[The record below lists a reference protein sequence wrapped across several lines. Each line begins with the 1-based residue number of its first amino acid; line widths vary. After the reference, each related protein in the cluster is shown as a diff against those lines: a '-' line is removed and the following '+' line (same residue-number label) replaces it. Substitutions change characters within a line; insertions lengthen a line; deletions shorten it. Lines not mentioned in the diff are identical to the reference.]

1 MDPSFGSVLPPSALH
16 IDYMS
21 SEYSSAG
28 EDEGDEQSASRR
40 GHWLD
45 VLRSH
50 SPEPQKP
57 GKGGW
62 AEGVDQKVLEV
73 RTPTWRSQRLNELY
87 QRLDMI
93 SAAQAAMRAQPASH
107 QPTSPGSK
115 PPLRLGHVAPS
126 HKRFTMPSS
135 LMRRGHLPRDLG
147 EGWMWASGVAGVW
160 PERGRSGEFNQSNHT
175 SNTNDAAPASS
186 NGMRNMVNVPELE
199 EELDASVDALVQGWT
214 EQ

>member
-28 EDEGDEQSASRR
+28 EDEGDELAASRR
-40 GHWLD
+40 NQWLE

-160 PERGRSGEFNQSNHT
+160 PERRSDNFGQHNQNATPNS
-175 SNTNDAAPASS
+175 SAPASS
-186 NGMRNMVNVPELE
+186 NGIRNMVNVPALE